1 MRISHTS
8 LNEEAFLGAIKQIYL
23 RDDPLPSD
31 QTIYEVVS
39 EWVDDLFQNG
49 HVEEDVID
57 LFLDGLPPTELLKS
71 VTVHPIFRKRVVYSV
86 NPLNGMTE
94 TVGFP
99 LIILEYV

>member
-49 HVEEDVID
+49 HVEEDIVD
-57 LFLDGLPPTELLKS
+57 LFLDGLPPTELLRG
-71 VTVHPIFRKRVVYSV
+71 VTVHPIFTRRIPYCI
-86 NPLNGMTE
+86 NPVDGMIE